1 MMSLRIKLLTALC
14 AIAVCGPP
22 AVAVTTILEC
32 VEADGS
38 VSFSDVCPPGSVK
51 TGERRYSSSIGI
63 GQDQMPYGAESP
75 EITLYSV
82 ANCDACDLVRN
93 VLNTRNVPYN
103 EKNVAENVEHQD
115 ELRDAA
121 GALNVPTVLIGENI
135 LSGYNRSA
143 IEAAL
148 NQAGFELAAQP

>member
-1 MMSLRIKLLTALC
+1 MSLRIQLLTALC
-14 AIAVCGPP
+14 AIAVCCPP
-22 AVAVTTILEC
+22 AAAVTTILEC

-38 VSFSDVCPPGSVK
+38 VTFSDVCLPGSVK
-51 TGERRYSSSIGI
+51 KGERRYSSIGS
-63 GQDQMPYGAESP
+63 GQVQTPYGAESP